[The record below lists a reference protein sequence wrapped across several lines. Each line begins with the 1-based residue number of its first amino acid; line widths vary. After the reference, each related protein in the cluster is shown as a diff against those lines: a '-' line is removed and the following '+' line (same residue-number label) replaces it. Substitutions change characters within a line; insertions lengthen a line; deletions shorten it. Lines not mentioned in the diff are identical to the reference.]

1 MRSPFIFP
9 TLIIIIII
17 IIIIN
22 QVYKVNINSTNTTMM
37 RRLSNNILKS
47 SINSIKGSS
56 INSINSSIRRHYS
69 DSDLI
74 EWTIYA
80 KTFCKNDNMDCQCL
94 QRTINENRLS
104 RDTLLDLQLP
114 WHSLWLIH
122 AKDAV
127 DVTEK
132 DTDLWLNV
140 FDKSFK
146 QPEILIDS
154 DGPYGNCGKSC
165 CSAVEQN
172 W

>member
-1 MRSPFIFP
+1 
-9 TLIIIIII
+9 
-17 IIIIN
+17 
-22 QVYKVNINSTNTTMM
+22 MM
-37 RRLSNNILKS
+37 RRLSNSILKT
-47 SINSIKGSS
+47 SINSIKGIKGGS
-56 INSINSSIRRHYS
+56 INSIEGSINNSSRLSDSVLLTVRRHYS

-74 EWTIYA
+74 EWTMYA
-80 KTFCKNDNMDCQCL
+80 KRFCKNDNMDCQCL
-94 QRTINENRLS
+94 QRTIRENHLS
-104 RDTLLDLQLP
+104 RDTLLDLSLP

-154 DGPYGNCGKSC
+154 DHFNDDGGPYGNCGKSC
-165 CSAVEQN
+165 CSAIEQN

>member
-1 MRSPFIFP
+1 MY
-9 TLIIIIII
+9 TD
-17 IIIIN
+17 
-22 QVYKVNINSTNTTMM
+22 NINNSNTTMM
-37 RRLSNNILKS
+37 RRLSNNMLKS
-47 SINSIKGSS
+47 SINSIKG
-56 INSINSSIRRHYS
+56 NSINSSSIRNYS

-80 KTFCKNDNMDCQCL
+80 KQFCKNDNMDCQCL
-94 QRTINENRLS
+94 QRTIRENRLS

-127 DVTEK
+127 DITDK

-146 QPEILIDS
+146 PEILIDS
-154 DGPYGNCGKSC
+154 HFNNDSDGGPYGNCGKSC

>member
-1 MRSPFIFP
+1 
-9 TLIIIIII
+9 
-17 IIIIN
+17 
-22 QVYKVNINSTNTTMM
+22 M
-37 RRLSNNILKS
+37 RRLSNNMLKS

-56 INSINSSIRRHYS
+56 INSINSITSGSIRKYS
-69 DSDLI
+69 DSDLV

-80 KTFCKNDNMDCQCL
+80 KKFCKNENMDCQCL
-94 QRTINENRLS
+94 QRTIRENRLS

-127 DVTEK
+127 DITDK

-146 QPEILIDS
+146 QPEILIDDHFNNDS
-154 DGPYGNCGKSC
+154 GPYGNCGKSC